1 MSTKEKILEAALTLF
16 AENGY
21 DGTSVE
27 QIAHIVGIKAPSLYK
42 HYKGKEDILNALI
55 DSAET
60 RYEEMFGSENNIGK
74 VPQNREEFIKVT
86 MERISFTMRDPIIR
100 KIRMLLV
107 REQFRNERISEA
119 TTRHQL
125 DGIQRM
131 FAKIIKGMMDE
142 GIVKNDDPH
151 LLAVELT
158 APAVLQIARSDRQ
171 PQYEEDCMEYIE
183 KHLRHFCKVYMGEDF
198 LRVPSRNHR
207 IHDGKRSEKEINPFR
222 RE

>member
-1 MSTKEKILEAALTLF
+1 MEETMFTKEKMMDAALTLF

-27 QIAHIVGIKAPSLYK
+27 QIANIVGIKAPSLYK

-55 DSAET
+55 DSAEA
-60 RYEEMFGSENNIGK
+60 RYEEMFGSEKNIGK
-74 VPQNREEFIKVT
+74 VPQSREEFIKVT

-100 KIRMLLV
+100 KTRMLLV
-107 REQFRNERISEA
+107 QEQFRNERISEV

-131 FAKIIKGMMDE
+131 FAKIIKGMMNE
-142 GIVKNDDPH
+142 GIVIKDDPK
-151 LLAVELT
+151 LLAAELT

-171 PQYEEDCMEYIE
+171 PQCEKECMEYIE
-183 KHLRHFCKVYMGEDF
+183 KHLRHFCKVYM
-198 LRVPSRNHR
+198 R
-207 IHDGKRSEKEINPFR
+207 
-222 RE
+222 

>member
-1 MSTKEKILEAALTLF
+1 MSTKDKILDAALTLF

-27 QIAHIVGIKAPSLYK
+27 QIANIVGIKAPSLYK

-60 RYEEMFGSENNIGK
+60 RYEEMFGSERNIGK
-74 VPQNREEFIKVT
+74 VPQSCEEFIKVT

-100 KIRMLLV
+100 KTRMLLV
-107 REQFRNERISEA
+107 QEQFRNERISEV

-142 GIVKNDDPH
+142 GLVKKDNPEM
-151 LLAVELT
+151 LAVELT
-158 APAVLQIARSDRQ
+158 APAVLQIARADRQ
-171 PQYEEDCMEYIE
+171 PQYQEECKENIE
-183 KHLRHFCKVYMGEDF
+183 EHLRHFCKVYMRED
-198 LRVPSRNHR
+198 
-207 IHDGKRSEKEINPFR
+207 
-222 RE
+222 

>member
-1 MSTKEKILEAALTLF
+1 MSTKEKILDAALTLF

-27 QIAHIVGIKAPSLYK
+27 QIANIVGIKAPSLYK

-60 RYEEMFGSENNIGK
+60 WYEEMFGSENNIGE
-74 VPQNREEFIKVT
+74 VPQSREEFIKVT

-100 KIRMLLV
+100 KTRILLV
-107 REQFRNERISEA
+107 QEQFRNERISEA

-131 FAKIIKGMMDE
+131 YAKIIEGMMDE
-142 GIVKNDDPH
+142 GIVKSDDSD
-151 LLAVELT
+151 LLAAELT
-158 APAVLQIARSDRQ
+158 APVVLQIAKSDRQ
-171 PQYEEDCMEYIE
+171 PQCEEECMEYIE
-183 KHLRHFCKVYMGEDF
+183 KHIRHFCKVYMRED
-198 LRVPSRNHR
+198 
-207 IHDGKRSEKEINPFR
+207 
-222 RE
+222 

>member
-1 MSTKEKILEAALTLF
+1 MSTKGRILDAALTLF

-27 QIAHIVGIKAPSLYK
+27 QIANIVGIKAPSLYK

-60 RYEEMFGSENNIGK
+60 WYEEMFGSENNIGE
-74 VPQNREEFIKVT
+74 VPQSREEFIKVT

-100 KIRMLLV
+100 KTRILLV
-107 REQFRNERISEA
+107 QEQFRNERISEA

-131 FAKIIKGMMDE
+131 YAKIIKGMMDE
-142 GIVKNDDPH
+142 GIVKSDDSD
-151 LLAVELT
+151 LLAAELT
-158 APAVLQIARSDRQ
+158 APVVLQIAKSDRQ
-171 PQYEEDCMEYIE
+171 PQCEEECMEYIE
-183 KHLRHFCKVYMGEDF
+183 KHLRHFCKVYM
-198 LRVPSRNHR
+198 R
-207 IHDGKRSEKEINPFR
+207 
-222 RE
+222 

>member
-1 MSTKEKILEAALTLF
+1 MLAIMKLMSISKVEETMSTKEKILDAALTLF
-16 AENGY
+16 AESGY

-27 QIAHIVGIKAPSLYK
+27 QIANVVGIKAPSLYK

-55 DSAET
+55 DSAEA

-74 VPQNREEFIKVT
+74 VPQSREEFIKVT

-100 KIRMLLV
+100 KTRMLLV
-107 REQFRNERISEA
+107 QEQFRNERISEV

-125 DGIQRM
+125 DGIQGM
-131 FAKIIKGMMDE
+131 FAKIIKGMMDKNF
-142 GIVKNDDPH
+142 VKNDDPA

-171 PQYEEDCMEYIE
+171 PQCEKECMEYIE
-183 KHLRHFCKVYMGEDF
+183 KHLRHFCKVYM
-198 LRVPSRNHR
+198 R
-207 IHDGKRSEKEINPFR
+207 
-222 RE
+222 

>member
-1 MSTKEKILEAALTLF
+1 MSTKEKILDAALTLF

-27 QIAHIVGIKAPSLYK
+27 QIANIVGIKAPSLYK

-60 RYEEMFGSENNIGK
+60 RYEEMFGSEKNIGR
-74 VPQNREEFIKVT
+74 VPQSREEFIKVT

-100 KIRMLLV
+100 KTRMLLV
-107 REQFRNERISEA
+107 QEQFRNERISEV

-125 DGIQRM
+125 DGIQGM
-131 FAKIIKGMMDE
+131 FAKIIKGMIDV
-142 GIVKNDDPH
+142 GIVKNDDPA
-151 LLAVELT
+151 LLAAELT

-171 PQYEEDCMEYIE
+171 PQCEKECMEYIE
-183 KHLRHFCKVYMGEDF
+183 KHLRHFCKIYM
-198 LRVPSRNHR
+198 
-207 IHDGKRSEKEINPFR
+207 KK
-222 RE
+222 

>member
-1 MSTKEKILEAALTLF
+1 MSTKEKILDAALTLF

-27 QIAHIVGIKAPSLYK
+27 QIANIVGIKAPSLYK

-60 RYEEMFGSENNIGK
+60 RYEEMFGSEKNIGR
-74 VPQNREEFIKVT
+74 VPQSREEFIKVT

-100 KIRMLLV
+100 KTRMLLV
-107 REQFRNERISEA
+107 QEQFRNERISEV

-142 GIVKNDDPH
+142 GLVKKDDPA
-151 LLAVELT
+151 LLAAELT
-158 APAVLQIARSDRQ
+158 APAVLQIAKSDRQ
-171 PQYEEDCMEYIE
+171 PQCEEECMEYIE
-183 KHLRHFCKVYMGEDF
+183 KHLRHFCKIYM
-198 LRVPSRNHR
+198 
-207 IHDGKRSEKEINPFR
+207 KK
-222 RE
+222 

>member
-1 MSTKEKILEAALTLF
+1 MSTKGRILDAALTLF

-27 QIAHIVGIKAPSLYK
+27 QIANIVGIKAPSLYK

-60 RYEEMFGSENNIGK
+60 WYEEMFGFENNIGE
-74 VPQNREEFIKVT
+74 VPQSREEFIKVT

-100 KIRMLLV
+100 KTRILLV
-107 REQFRNERISEA
+107 QEQFRNERISEA

-131 FAKIIKGMMDE
+131 YAKIIKGMMDE
-142 GIVKNDDPH
+142 GIVKSDDSD
-151 LLAVELT
+151 LLAAELT
-158 APAVLQIARSDRQ
+158 APVVLQIARSDRQ
-171 PQYEEDCMEYIE
+171 PQCEEECMEYIE
-183 KHLRHFCKVYMGEDF
+183 KHLRHFCKVYM
-198 LRVPSRNHR
+198 R
-207 IHDGKRSEKEINPFR
+207 
-222 RE
+222 

>member
-1 MSTKEKILEAALTLF
+1 MRLIYISEMEDTMSTKEKILDAALTLF

-27 QIAHIVGIKAPSLYK
+27 QIANIVGIKAPSLYK

-55 DSAET
+55 DSAEE
-60 RYEEMFGSENNIGK
+60 RYEVMFGSEKNIGK
-74 VPQNREEFIKVT
+74 VPQSREEFIKVT
-86 MERISFTMRDPIIR
+86 MERISFTIKDPVIR
-100 KIRMLLV
+100 KTRMLLIQ
-107 REQFRNERISEA
+107 EQFRNERISEA

-142 GIVKNDDPH
+142 GLVIDDDPE

-171 PQYEEDCMEYIE
+171 PKCEEECMEYIE
-183 KHLRHFCKVYMGEDF
+183 KHLRHFCKVYM
-198 LRVPSRNHR
+198 R
-207 IHDGKRSEKEINPFR
+207 
-222 RE
+222 